1 MGSKSDHELI
11 AELNQGHRHALGD
24 LFDRYSAD
32 LYDFTYRVIGD
43 RDQAARLLEEIF
55 ERLPSATSELSEQ
68 VSLRGWLYSL
78 ARDLALNFL
87 RQKDGLEELLATDE
101 PGVPGLVGDIWNAA
115 RTMPAFHRAVLV
127 IEELHGLSPTEKA
140 RALGVMRTDLPRLLE
155 EATKSFNAQFD
166 VLARQHGRPA
176 SAQIDPEHTW
186 GLQRR
191 FGTQGSLF
199 GYLPAVSLP
208 ESLAEMI
215 RAKVVRDARLSEDT
229 SEEIPGEEPAVEFPP
244 AEELPAEELP
254 PAELPGEPQAPASLF
269 GCSLPFIGLAL
280 VIALLVAGIAIAAG
294 YWLTRDTTLPTVVRF
309 EPSENATISPNPLPG
324 SVTTRVPIS
333 ASFRDNRAIDFK
345 TLRMV
350 VDGRDVTA
358 QAVLTETSITY
369 NADLESG
376 QHVILVEVRDSSGN
390 KASRAW
396 QFTVV
401 GSHWPTATPTNTP
414 TITPTPPPS
423 ATLPP
428 TLHATANFTGC
439 AGH

>member
-1 MGSKSDHELI
+1 VGSKSDHELI

-32 LYDFTYRVIGD
+32 LYDFIYRVIGD

-55 ERLPSATSELSEQ
+55 ERLPSATSKLSEQ

-140 RALGVMRTDLPRLLE
+140 RALGVMRTDLPRLVE

-199 GYLPAVSLP
+199 GYLPTVSLP

-215 RAKVVRDARLSEDT
+215 RAKVYAAR
-229 SEEIPGEEPAVEFPP
+229 G
-244 AEELPAEELP
+244 
-254 PAELPGEPQAPASLF
+254 
-269 GCSLPFIGLAL
+269 
-280 VIALLVAGIAIAAG
+280 
-294 YWLTRDTTLPTVVRF
+294 
-309 EPSENATISPNPLPG
+309 
-324 SVTTRVPIS
+324 
-333 ASFRDNRAIDFK
+333 
-345 TLRMV
+345 
-350 VDGRDVTA
+350 
-358 QAVLTETSITY
+358 
-369 NADLESG
+369 
-376 QHVILVEVRDSSGN
+376 
-390 KASRAW
+390 
-396 QFTVV
+396 
-401 GSHWPTATPTNTP
+401 
-414 TITPTPPPS
+414 
-423 ATLPP
+423 
-428 TLHATANFTGC
+428 
-439 AGH
+439 